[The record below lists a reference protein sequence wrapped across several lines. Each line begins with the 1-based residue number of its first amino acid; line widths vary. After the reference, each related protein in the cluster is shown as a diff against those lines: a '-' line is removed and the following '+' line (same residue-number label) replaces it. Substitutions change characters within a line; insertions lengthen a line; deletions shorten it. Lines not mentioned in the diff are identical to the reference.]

1 MLRRLLDCT
10 QEIAAACLAPVEN
23 VAEFL
28 DHAEHKIFQV
38 AEAKVRPGFSPLS
51 ALVDNEI
58 ATLEAIWGR
67 KDGSLTGVTS
77 GFTDLDNYTAGF
89 QASDL
94 IILAA
99 RPSMGKTAL
108 ALNIAFNAAYGRRR
122 AGQSIPPVP
131 VAFFSLE
138 MSKEQLVRRLLSGEG
153 RVDASQIRRAA
164 FLTGEEWTK
173 LQEAAGILLDCPIYI
188 DDTPAATVL
197 DIRAKSRRLK
207 ADGKLGLIVIDY
219 LQLMQGRAEL
229 SSREQQISEISRSLK
244 GLAKELA
251 VPVIALS
258 QLSREPEKRER
269 KRPQLSDLRESGA
282 IEQDADVVMF
292 IYRDEVYRKDSP
304 DNQGIAEVIVG
315 KQRNGPIGTV
325 KLHFEAKFTRFD
337 DLDKRRRR
345 RVLLRKQG
353 WPGVKTLNHPL
364 MKPPEPHAFQAGQ
377 EGAPS
382 VFLYA
387 PGLFRC
393 AARSADFHFNLP
405 GLGLF
410 HFGHHQPQ
418 HPVLHGRLDL
428 ALIDEAAQVEVP
440 LVVAGEVFLIHHGFP
455 RPQRRADFAVNGE
468 MVLLEI
474 QGHFITGN
482 PGHIGHQDQGFG
494 SLEYIHRGH
503 KDPAGPDPFSL
514 GRGLFFDLGL
524 QFLFSHQWTSFSRP
538 SLRFCGV

>member
-1 MLRRLLDCT
+1 MSKPNRRFAAAADPVPAGYTPPANPEAEQSVLGAILVRPEAMDRIADVIVPEDFYREAHGRIYQAMLDLYGKGEPVDLVTVNSLLKERGQLEGVGGPVFLAGLSEQVGFATNAEYYANLVKDKAVLRRLLDCS
-10 QEIAAACLAPVEN
+10 QEIASGCLSPVEN

-28 DHAEHKIFQV
+28 DAAEHKVFQV
-38 AEAKVRPGFSPLS
+38 AEAKVRPGFSPLG

-77 GFTDLDNYTAGF
+77 GFKDLDNYTAGF

-108 ALNIAFNAAYGRRR
+108 ALNIAFNAAYR
-122 AGQSIPPVP
+122 SKPPVP

-164 FLTGEEWTK
+164 FLTGDEWRK
-173 LQEAAGILLDCPIYI
+173 LQEAAGVLLDCPIYI

-207 ADGKLGLIVIDY
+207 ADGKLGLIIIDY

-244 GLAKELA
+244 GLAKELQ

-292 IYRDEVYRKDSP
+292 IYRDEVYRKDSA
-304 DNQGIAEVIVG
+304 DNKGIAEVILG

-337 DLDKRRRR
+337 DLERED
-345 RVLLRKQG
+345 
-353 WPGVKTLNHPL
+353 T
-364 MKPPEPHAFQAGQ
+364 Q
-377 EGAPS
+377 E
-382 VFLYA
+382 Y
-387 PGLFRC
+387 
-393 AARSADFHFNLP
+393 
-405 GLGLF
+405 
-410 HFGHHQPQ
+410 
-418 HPVLHGRLDL
+418 
-428 ALIDEAAQVEVP
+428 
-440 LVVAGEVFLIHHGFP
+440 
-455 RPQRRADFAVNGE
+455 
-468 MVLLEI
+468 
-474 QGHFITGN
+474 
-482 PGHIGHQDQGFG
+482 
-494 SLEYIHRGH
+494 Y
-503 KDPAGPDPFSL
+503 
-514 GRGLFFDLGL
+514 
-524 QFLFSHQWTSFSRP
+524 
-538 SLRFCGV
+538 

>member
-1 MLRRLLDCT
+1 MPKPSRRFPAPAEAPAPVGYTPPANPEAEQSVLGAILVRPDVLDRLADLIAAEDFYREAHGRIYQAMLDLYGKGEPVDLVTVSALLKERGHLEGIGGPVFLAALSEQVGFATNAESYANLVRDKAVLRRLLDCT
-10 QEIAAACLAPVEN
+10 QEIASACLAPVED

-28 DHAEHKIFQV
+28 DEAEHKIFQV

-51 ALVDNEI
+51 ALVDTEI

-122 AGQSIPPVP
+122 GGGQSVPPVP

-138 MSKEQLVRRLLSGEG
+138 MSKEQLVRRLLSSEG
-153 RVDASQIRRAA
+153 RVDASRIRRAA

-173 LQEAAGILLDCPIYI
+173 LQEAAGLLLDCPIFI

-207 ADGKLGLIVIDY
+207 ADGKLGLIIIDY
-219 LQLMQGRAEL
+219 LQLMQGRHDAP
-229 SSREQQISEISRSLK
+229 SREQQISEISRSLK
-244 GLAKELA
+244 ALSKELA
-251 VPVIALS
+251 VPVLALS

-292 IYRDEVYRKDSP
+292 IYRDEVYRQDSP
-304 DNQGIAEVIVG
+304 ENKGIAEVIIG

-325 KLHFEAKFTRFD
+325 KMHFEAKFTRFD
-337 DLDKRRRR
+337 DLEK
-345 RVLLRKQG
+345 
-353 WPGVKTLNHPL
+353 
-364 MKPPEPHAFQAGQ
+364 
-377 EGAPS
+377 
-382 VFLYA
+382 
-387 PGLFRC
+387 
-393 AARSADFHFNLP
+393 
-405 GLGLF
+405 
-410 HFGHHQPQ
+410 
-418 HPVLHGRLDL
+418 
-428 ALIDEAAQVEVP
+428 DEAP
-440 LVVAGEVFLIHHGFP
+440 
-455 RPQRRADFAVNGE
+455 
-468 MVLLEI
+468 
-474 QGHFITGN
+474 
-482 PGHIGHQDQGFG
+482 
-494 SLEYIHRGH
+494 EYY
-503 KDPAGPDPFSL
+503 
-514 GRGLFFDLGL
+514 
-524 QFLFSHQWTSFSRP
+524 
-538 SLRFCGV
+538 

>member
-1 MLRRLLDCT
+1 MSKPNRRFAAAAEPVPVGYTPPANPEAEQSVLGAILVRPEAMDRIADVIVPEDFYREAHGRIYQAMLDLYGKGEPVDLVTVNALLKERGQLEGVGGPVFLAGLSEQVGFATNAEYYANLVKDKAVLRRLLDCS
-10 QEIAAACLAPVEN
+10 QEIASGCLSPVEN

-28 DHAEHKIFQV
+28 DAAEHKVFQV

-77 GFTDLDNYTAGF
+77 GFKDLDNYTAGF

-108 ALNIAFNAAYGRRR
+108 ALNIAFNAAYK
-122 AGQSIPPVP
+122 SKPPVP

-164 FLTGEEWTK
+164 FLTGDEWRK

-188 DDTPAATVL
+188 DDTPGATVL

-219 LQLMQGRAEL
+219 LQLMQGRPEL

-244 GLAKELA
+244 GLAKELK

-292 IYRDEVYRKDSP
+292 IYRDEVYRKDSA
-304 DNQGIAEVIVG
+304 DNKGIAEVIIG

-337 DLDKRRRR
+337 DLERED
-345 RVLLRKQG
+345 
-353 WPGVKTLNHPL
+353 T
-364 MKPPEPHAFQAGQ
+364 Q
-377 EGAPS
+377 E
-382 VFLYA
+382 Y
-387 PGLFRC
+387 
-393 AARSADFHFNLP
+393 
-405 GLGLF
+405 
-410 HFGHHQPQ
+410 
-418 HPVLHGRLDL
+418 
-428 ALIDEAAQVEVP
+428 
-440 LVVAGEVFLIHHGFP
+440 
-455 RPQRRADFAVNGE
+455 
-468 MVLLEI
+468 
-474 QGHFITGN
+474 
-482 PGHIGHQDQGFG
+482 
-494 SLEYIHRGH
+494 Y
-503 KDPAGPDPFSL
+503 
-514 GRGLFFDLGL
+514 
-524 QFLFSHQWTSFSRP
+524 
-538 SLRFCGV
+538 

>member
-1 MLRRLLDCT
+1 MPKTSRRFGAAEAAAPVGYTPPANPEAEQSVLGAILVRPEVMDRVADLIISEDFYREAHGRIYQAMLDLYGRGEPVDLVTVSALLKERGQLEGVGGPGFLAGLSEQVGFATNAEYYATLVHDKSVLRRLLDCT

-28 DHAEHKIFQV
+28 DQAENKVFQV
-38 AEAKVRPGFSPLS
+38 AESKVRSGFSPLS

-67 KDGSLTGVTS
+67 KDDSLTGVTS

-108 ALNIAFNAAYGRRR
+108 ALNIAFNAAFGRRSSSGHV
-122 AGQSIPPVP
+122 ATPVP

-138 MSKEQLVRRLLSGEG
+138 MSKEQLVRRMLSSVGEVDASRISRATFLSGE
-153 RVDASQIRRAA
+153 D
-164 FLTGEEWTK
+164 WTK

-207 ADGKLGLIVIDY
+207 ADGKLGLIIIDY

-229 SSREQQISEISRSLK
+229 TSREQQISEISRSLK

-282 IEQDADVVMF
+282 IEQDADVVLF
-292 IYRDEVYRKDSP
+292 IFREEVYRESP
-304 DNQGIAEVIVG
+304 ENKGIAEVIIG
-315 KQRNGPIGTV
+315 KQRNGSTGTI
-325 KLHFEAKFTRFD
+325 KLSFRAKFTRFD
-337 DLDKRRRR
+337 DLAKE
-345 RVLLRKQG
+345 
-353 WPGVKTLNHPL
+353 N
-364 MKPPEPHAFQAGQ
+364 
-377 EGAPS
+377 
-382 VFLYA
+382 
-387 PGLFRC
+387 
-393 AARSADFHFNLP
+393 
-405 GLGLF
+405 
-410 HFGHHQPQ
+410 
-418 HPVLHGRLDL
+418 
-428 ALIDEAAQVEVP
+428 
-440 LVVAGEVFLIHHGFP
+440 
-455 RPQRRADFAVNGE
+455 
-468 MVLLEI
+468 
-474 QGHFITGN
+474 
-482 PGHIGHQDQGFG
+482 
-494 SLEYIHRGH
+494 EY
-503 KDPAGPDPFSL
+503 
-514 GRGLFFDLGL
+514 
-524 QFLFSHQWTSFSRP
+524 
-538 SLRFCGV
+538 

>member
-1 MLRRLLDCT
+1 MSKPNRRFAAAAEPVPVGYTPPANPEAEQSVLGAILVRPEAMDRIADVIVPEDFYREAHGRIYQAMLDLYGKGEPVDLVTVNALLKERGQLEGVGGPVFLAGLSEQVGFATNAEYYANLVKDKAVLRRLLDCS
-10 QEIAAACLAPVEN
+10 QEIASGCLSPVEN

-28 DHAEHKIFQV
+28 DAAEHKVFQV

-77 GFTDLDNYTAGF
+77 GFKDLDNYTAGF

-108 ALNIAFNAAYGRRR
+108 ALNIAFNAAYK
-122 AGQSIPPVP
+122 SKPPVP

-138 MSKEQLVRRLLSGEG
+138 MSNEQLVRRLLSGEG

-164 FLTGEEWTK
+164 FLTGDEWRK

-188 DDTPAATVL
+188 DDTPGATVL

-219 LQLMQGRAEL
+219 LQLMQGRPEL

-244 GLAKELA
+244 GLAKELK

-292 IYRDEVYRKDSP
+292 IYRDEVYRKDSA
-304 DNQGIAEVIVG
+304 DNKGIAEVIIG

-337 DLDKRRRR
+337 DLERED
-345 RVLLRKQG
+345 
-353 WPGVKTLNHPL
+353 T
-364 MKPPEPHAFQAGQ
+364 Q
-377 EGAPS
+377 E
-382 VFLYA
+382 Y
-387 PGLFRC
+387 
-393 AARSADFHFNLP
+393 
-405 GLGLF
+405 
-410 HFGHHQPQ
+410 
-418 HPVLHGRLDL
+418 
-428 ALIDEAAQVEVP
+428 
-440 LVVAGEVFLIHHGFP
+440 
-455 RPQRRADFAVNGE
+455 
-468 MVLLEI
+468 
-474 QGHFITGN
+474 
-482 PGHIGHQDQGFG
+482 
-494 SLEYIHRGH
+494 Y
-503 KDPAGPDPFSL
+503 
-514 GRGLFFDLGL
+514 
-524 QFLFSHQWTSFSRP
+524 
-538 SLRFCGV
+538 

>member
-1 MLRRLLDCT
+1 MPKTSRRFAAAAEAPAPVGYTPPANPEAEQSVLGAILVRPEVMDRIADVVGPEDFYREAHSRIYKAMLDLYGKGEPVDLVTVNALLKERGQLEGVGGPVFLAGLSEQVGFATNAEYYAHLVKDKAVLRRLLDCT
-10 QEIAAACLAPVEN
+10 QEIAAACLAPVED

-28 DHAEHKIFQV
+28 DAAEHKVFQV

-89 QASDL
+89 QTSDL

-108 ALNIAFNAAYGRRR
+108 ALNIAFNAAYK
-122 AGQSIPPVP
+122 SKPPVP

-138 MSKEQLVRRLLSGEG
+138 MSKEQLVRRLLSAEG

-164 FLTGEEWTK
+164 FLTSHEWTK

-207 ADGKLGLIVIDY
+207 ADGKLGLIIIDY
-219 LQLMQGRAEL
+219 LQLMQGRTEL
-229 SSREQQISEISRSLK
+229 TSREQQISEISRSLK
-244 GLAKELA
+244 GLAKELN

-292 IYRDEVYRKDSP
+292 IYRDEVYRKDSQ
-304 DNQGIAEVIVG
+304 DKGVAEVIIG

-337 DLDKRRRR
+337 DLERE
-345 RVLLRKQG
+345 
-353 WPGVKTLNHPL
+353 
-364 MKPPEPHAFQAGQ
+364 EPA
-377 EGAPS
+377 
-382 VFLYA
+382 
-387 PGLFRC
+387 
-393 AARSADFHFNLP
+393 
-405 GLGLF
+405 
-410 HFGHHQPQ
+410 
-418 HPVLHGRLDL
+418 
-428 ALIDEAAQVEVP
+428 
-440 LVVAGEVFLIHHGFP
+440 
-455 RPQRRADFAVNGE
+455 
-468 MVLLEI
+468 
-474 QGHFITGN
+474 
-482 PGHIGHQDQGFG
+482 
-494 SLEYIHRGH
+494 EYY
-503 KDPAGPDPFSL
+503 
-514 GRGLFFDLGL
+514 
-524 QFLFSHQWTSFSRP
+524 
-538 SLRFCGV
+538 